1 MKILKTIQRPFARTT
16 RPLAVLSLVL
26 TCTTQTLPAL
36 SSALADPPK
45 NTNFNEP
52 VKSIPQVPHSI
63 LRTTGGSILPLMLEV
78 SARPELLQSDY
89 LRRMLG
95 GADDR
100 GRYCLGQKVLH
111 WSKVEQPGTSFSL
124 QESNVFAAT
133 TVGAPPAA
141 CQHREL
147 ICHMRKSGF
156 DLKQVRS
163 FLGQPERRYFDN
175 CAHPVEVYRFSP
187 HASIS
192 LTEPANSFDVNQITV
207 TYIGQTLPPP
217 SAQSMA
223 LADGYRLAKAKRLLA
238 SGNTGLA
245 LTLLREHLAD
255 NPQDRGAHLVMA
267 GILKRIGDVNGAMDE
282 YRSALQLARAC
293 GDRDV
298 EKRSLAGL
306 SAFGVV
312 VSPQASLPRN
322 YGGEQFHARMQE
334 LEAISAAANVP
345 KALPAANVRASNG
358 DQLAGLNQPF

>member
-1 MKILKTIQRPFARTT
+1 MKLQRPFAKKTL
-16 RPLAVLSLVL
+16 PLTILVL
-26 TCTTQTLPAL
+26 TCLAQSLPGLA
-36 SSALADPPK
+36 SALADPPK
-45 NTNFNEP
+45 NASFSEP
-52 VKSIPQVPHSI
+52 ARPVPQVPHQI

-78 SARPELLQSDY
+78 SSRPELLQSDY

-100 GRYCLGQKVLH
+100 GRYSLGQKVLH

-124 QESNVFAAT
+124 HESTVFAAT
-133 TVGAPPAA
+133 TVGAPATA

-156 DLKQVRS
+156 DLKQARG

-175 CAHPVEVYRFSP
+175 CANPVEVYRFSP
-187 HASIS
+187 YASIS
-192 LTEPANSFDVNQITV
+192 LTEPANSFDVSQITV

-238 SGNTGLA
+238 SGNTGLS
-245 LTLLREHLAD
+245 LTLLREHIAD
-255 NPQDRGAHLVMA
+255 NPQDRGAHLVLA
-267 GILKRIGDVNGAMDE
+267 GILKRIGDVNGAMTE

-293 GDRDV
+293 GDKEV

-312 VSPQASLPRN
+312 ASPQASLPRN
-322 YGGEQFHARMQE
+322 YGAEQFHARMQE
-334 LEAISAAANVP
+334 LEAISAAAL
-345 KALPAANVRASNG
+345 LPRSKPAEAVRTSASN
-358 DQLAGLNQPF
+358 QVAGLDQPF